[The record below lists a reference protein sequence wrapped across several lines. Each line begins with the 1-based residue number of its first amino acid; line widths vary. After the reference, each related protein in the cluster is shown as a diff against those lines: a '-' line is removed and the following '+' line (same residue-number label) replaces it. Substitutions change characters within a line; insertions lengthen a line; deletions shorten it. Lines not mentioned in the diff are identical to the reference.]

1 MTNEVLLLA
10 IPKRAVEDLFFQP
23 GLGSL
28 AYRYAIVL
36 NASMFSQQ
44 SGKIRPSELC
54 LRSAINYADQS
65 RLLFPT

>member
-1 MTNEVLLLA
+1 MTNEQVLLLA
-10 IPKRAVEDLFFQP
+10 IPKREGKALFFQP
-23 GLGSL
+23 DQAW

-54 LRSAINYADQS
+54 LRSAINYASDQN
-65 RLLFPT
+65 TV